1 MRFWYALV
9 PLLIGLIGVEALFE
23 ERAGSG
29 NLREIQT
36 RAADAGVVKGQSAAA
51 GDVSAQAWFSPDAAD
66 TEIALAS
73 NPAGGIPEHR
83 HAGSGV
89 DPPAG
94 PEQIIAQGGARIAL
108 PQPELIERPAATD

>member
-1 MRFWYALV
+1 MRLWYALV

-36 RAADAGVVKGQSAAA
+36 RAADAGGARVQSAAD
-51 GDVSAQAWFSPDAAD
+51 GDTSAQAWFNLDAGD
-66 TEIALAS
+66 SEIALAS
-73 NPAGGIPEHR
+73 NPAGGMPEHR
-83 HAGSGV
+83 HAGSGI